1 MARRRPAG
9 RPADDAPET
18 GVRIIAGENRGT
30 RLKTPPGH
38 LLRPMRDQVRG
49 ALFNILG
56 AETVGG
62 ARVLDLFSGSG
73 SLGLE
78 AISRGAARA
87 VCIDNNPACLDVL
100 RENVTHLRADDR
112 VDVRRYDLAR
122 GSEGLAQLGPFDL
135 VFMHPPFELLRRTP
149 GPGEA
154 DPAALLGGLVRAP
167 GALAPGATL
176 AFETPREV
184 WRDPADV
191 TRLGLVL
198 DLRREYGSTA
208 LFVTHV

>member
-1 MARRRPAG
+1 MAKRGERREG
-9 RPADDAPET
+9 EET
-18 GVRIIAGENRGT
+18 GLRIIAGEHRGS

-38 LLRPMRDQVRG
+38 QLRPMRDQVRG

-56 AETVGG
+56 AETVQG

-78 AISRGAARA
+78 AISRGAASA
-87 VCIDNNPACLDVL
+87 VCVDNNPVCLDVL
-100 RENVTHLRADDR
+100 AQNVKHLRAEDR
-112 VDVRRYDLAR
+112 VEVRRYDLAR
-122 GSEGLAQLGPFDL
+122 GAEGLAASGPFDL
-135 VFMHPPFELLRRTP
+135 VFMHPPFELLRRAP

-154 DPAALLGGLVRAP
+154 DPAALLAGLVRAP
-167 GALAPGATL
+167 GALAPTATL

-184 WRDPADV
+184 WRDEAELA
-191 TRLGLVL
+191 RLGLVI

-208 LFVTHV
+208 LFVARPAPP

>member
-1 MARRRPAG
+1 VARRKPAG
-9 RPADDAPET
+9 RPTDGERET
-18 GVRIIAGENRGT
+18 GLRIIAGENRGT

-56 AETVGG
+56 AETVAG

-87 VCIDNNPACLDVL
+87 VCIDNNPVCLDVL
-100 RENVTHLRADDR
+100 RENVAKLRADDR

-135 VFMHPPFELLRRTP
+135 VFMHPPFELLRRPP

-154 DPAALLGGLVRAP
+154 DPAGLLAGLVRAP
-167 GALAPGATL
+167 GALAPAATV

-184 WRDPADV
+184 WRDETDV
-191 TRLGLVL
+191 TRHGLVL